1 MNFNLCRNDCC
12 NPLEETKY
20 IVSESMLMELFNVCR
35 RCQRLSTPTVH
46 QRVGTMVKIAAEC
59 EFCGFTWLWCSQPH
73 VGSIP
78 AGNIGLS
85 ASILFPSLQSPASPE
100 VHGSCHNHPEDL
112 FKSSG
117 LSFVP
122 CRGQSMGQAAER
134 LRHQSWGQRK
144 APCYWRWWTSRL
156 SRALCEVWLLQHHWL
171 GGGNRHWH
179 PTCTGNDFISKNY
192 F

>member
-35 RCQRLSTPTVH
+35 RCHRLATPTTH

-85 ASILFPSLQSPASPE
+85 ASILFSGALPSKVLRVLRCMGVATITQRTFSNHQASLLFPAVARVWDRQQRDYCKRMIFS
-100 VHGSCHNHPEDL
+100 VYDIRRNFIFWLFSVDL
-112 FKSSG
+112 N
-117 LSFVP
+117 
-122 CRGQSMGQAAER
+122 
-134 LRHQSWGQRK
+134 
-144 APCYWRWWTSRL
+144 WR
-156 SRALCEVWLLQHHWL
+156 
-171 GGGNRHWH
+171 
-179 PTCTGNDFISKNY
+179 FILINLIIPK
-192 F
+192 